1 MVSESLAA
9 LRAQVDY
16 ETRRAARKIRRIATG
31 KFNPLPD
38 DGDPRQHVDISGTKY
53 DPRPSMASG
62 RMTTRQA
69 EKALER
75 LREFNNSK
83 SVGYY
88 ADSKGEPIS
97 RRSLARIRGLV
108 RRSNEQKARYFEAV
122 KDVPMPWTGDFTAGE
137 YMDAFH
143 PKRSFMRGEAFEIL
157 PQARMPVSYQYTSQ
171 RAVDILSADKEKKM
185 SMAHQ
190 RGRVTEL
197 RTNIHLM
204 LDKIGDDGTVR
215 DAIGKLDNDQLW
227 FLAAVD
233 RSFMNALKDMYI
245 RAEYGANMRQMME
258 DDDVFATQYE
268 HVVETAGAASRI
280 AIPSYIGR

>member
-1 MVSESLAA
+1 
-9 LRAQVDY
+9 
-16 ETRRAARKIRRIATG
+16 
-31 KFNPLPD
+31 
-38 DGDPRQHVDISGTKY
+38 
-53 DPRPSMASG
+53 MASG

-69 EKALER
+69 ERALER

-97 RRSLARIRGLV
+97 RKSLARIRGLV

-171 RAVDILSADKEKKM
+171 RAVNILSADKEKKL
-185 SMAHQ
+185 SVAHQ
-190 RGRVTEL
+190 KGRVAEL

-215 DAIGKLDNDQLW
+215 DAINKLDGNQLW

-268 HVVETAGAASRI
+268 HVVETAGAASKLT
-280 AIPSYIGR
+280 IPSYIGR